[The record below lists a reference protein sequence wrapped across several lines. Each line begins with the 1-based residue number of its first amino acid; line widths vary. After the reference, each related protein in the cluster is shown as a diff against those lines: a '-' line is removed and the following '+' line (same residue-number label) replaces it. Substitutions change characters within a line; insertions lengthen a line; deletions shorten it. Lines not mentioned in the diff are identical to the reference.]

1 MGSKGALVIDDL
13 DKQEPLLRAGTFPES
28 GGWSVDTTT
37 PAKLHRGTEVSDY
50 PSVPGNYTEFYLA
63 VASAIRGD
71 GVMPV
76 SIQDALDVALIIDQ
90 AREISI
96 R

>member
-1 MGSKGALVIDDL
+1 
-13 DKQEPLLRAGTFPES
+13 
-28 GGWSVDTTT
+28 
-37 PAKLHRGTEVSDY
+37 VSDY
-50 PSVPGNYTEFYLA
+50 PGVAGNYTTFYIE
-63 VASAIRGD
+63 VAKAINGE